1 MNARTDGTSRGYGAD
16 GDRPPPPARDAV
28 RLLERH
34 GRLAVSGPWG
44 AGKSA
49 LLDALSATPAP
60 WRCLRVRT
68 QPGDEHVPYAAVAQ
82 LLAAP
87 GAAPAGDDGSH
98 AARAATL
105 LSLITPRPGPYP
117 PPDRT
122 PAPAPPGPRVGGT
135 PEDDPSPPGP
145 RGGGSTLGI
154 PGGAPGIGAVGAP
167 EYALWAC
174 PASGTALPAPASGPG
189 ALEPRGGDGA
199 STVAIPGG
207 APSGCPAVGA
217 SECELCACPAC
228 GTAAPA
234 PAAGAGVVGPHGGNG
249 RRTAGIPG
257 AAPEADAARGTRPR
271 RGEPAPADAR
281 FGAPG
286 PVPSGGSGGGPGGVG
301 WGEGGGSLGVRVALV
316 AWLGAGERVLL
327 VVDGAQWLDPA
338 SAAALGYALRALPAD
353 RLAAVVAERTTGH
366 PAAAAALLG
375 GHPPLLPVPP
385 ADLTETAAALGRA
398 GLPARWAAPVR
409 EYTGGHRA
417 LLDACCAA
425 LRPDAHGGPRWP
437 REVREL
443 AGAWLA
449 TVPAEVRDTLQVAA
463 LARQPDLDL
472 LRAAGRPLAE
482 DHVDRA
488 VSVGLLTP
496 GTPGPTGTPGTPL
509 DPDAVT
515 PAPAR
520 FAARALAEAAAATG
534 TARQRRRIHRALAG
548 AVHDPVQRARHRAL
562 AQDGADQPLA
572 EDTARA
578 AAVAREAGDRLAAA
592 ELELLAARLTPA
604 DHPRPRLERLASA
617 ARDAA
622 AAGRADLARQA
633 SDLIAAAGGSAAQR
647 VHALLAVV
655 DAHGQDTGAMEP
667 LLASAHRRAAGDPAL
682 LAAVELR
689 SAVRAN
695 ITGGEAAAALR
706 HAGAAARLARDGG
719 DLPLEAAALTMRAR
733 MERVLGR
740 LDAAPV
746 TLARALS
753 LAVPPPRLGIRNSPQ
768 YLAARHAVFDGRLAH
783 ARRMLT
789 GLLPAAEAAGEA
801 EDLVD
806 VWRSMAEADAGLGDC
821 ARALHWSAR
830 AVALTAAAGLSPGP
844 AWYTAALAH
853 SCGGAFPE
861 ALRYAEQGVRASRE
875 ERDSL
880 HVARG
885 LWVLGA
891 VHLHTGEVERAAA
904 ALAEV
909 ADLEDREGA
918 ADPGILRWQ
927 GDAVEA
933 FAASGQQE
941 RARALLERMRER
953 VGPGPAHA
961 GLRAALTRARAVCR
975 HLEGADDEAAELLRD
990 AARTFARL
998 GFPVEEGRTRLTLGR
1013 LERGRRRRAAARASW
1028 EAALEVFEESAARPW
1043 SELTREHLARLTGL
1057 RPDTAAPAPGSAPGG
1072 PLARLTGHEL
1082 RLAALVS
1089 GGATNREAAQRM
1101 FLSVKTVETMLSR
1114 VYRKLGIRSRTQLAA
1129 ALAP

>member
-1 MNARTDGTSRGYGAD
+1 MNAWTDGTGEGYGAD
-16 GDRPPPPARDAV
+16 ADRPPPPFRDAV

-49 LLDALSATPAP
+49 LLDALSAAAAP
-60 WRCLRVRT
+60 WRCLRIRT
-68 QPGDEHVPYAAVAQ
+68 QPGDEHVPFAAVAQ

-87 GAAPAGDDGSH
+87 PSGPAGADAAH

-105 LSLITPRPGPYP
+105 LTLLTTRP
-117 PPDRT
+117 
-122 PAPAPPGPRVGGT
+122 ARV
-135 PEDDPSPPGP
+135 
-145 RGGGSTLGI
+145 
-154 PGGAPGIGAVGAP
+154 
-167 EYALWAC
+167 
-174 PASGTALPAPASGPG
+174 PAPASGSGPAPG
-189 ALEPRGGDGA
+189 PLLVP
-199 STVAIPGG
+199 P
-207 APSGCPAVGA
+207 
-217 SECELCACPAC
+217 
-228 GTAAPA
+228 
-234 PAAGAGVVGPHGGNG
+234 PAAGASDGDAAAGPGSPAGGGAGHAPAGRPAGGPGWVGP
-249 RRTAGIPG
+249 
-257 AAPEADAARGTRPR
+257 
-271 RGEPAPADAR
+271 RGEGGRTDADAR
-281 FGAPG
+281 GGCSERPAPEDDG
-286 PVPSGGSGGGPGGVG
+286 LGGTHPDPSAAPQ
-301 WGEGGGSLGVRVALV
+301 LGVRMALV
-316 AWLGAGERVLL
+316 ALLGAGEPVLL
-327 VVDGAQWLDPA
+327 LVDGAQWLDPA
-338 SAAALGYALRALPAD
+338 SADALGYALRALPAD
-353 RLAAVVAERTTGH
+353 RLAAACAERTTGH

-375 GHPPLLPVPP
+375 GHPPLLPVPR

-425 LRPDAHGGPRWP
+425 LRRAASDAHGGPLWP

-449 TVPAEVRDTLQVAA
+449 TVPAEVRDTLRVAA
-463 LARQPDLDL
+463 LARHPDVDL
-472 LRAAGRPLAE
+472 LRAAGRPDAE
-482 DHVDRA
+482 DHVERA
-488 VSVGLLTP
+488 VRVGLLTAGAP
-496 GTPGPTGTPGTPL
+496 GTPATPATALG
-509 DPDAVT
+509 PDAVA

-520 FAARALAEAAAATG
+520 FAARALAEAAAEAG
-534 TARQRRRIHRALAG
+534 TARQRRRIHRALAA

-562 AQDGADQPLA
+562 AQDGADRALA

-604 DHPRPRLERLASA
+604 DRPGPRLERLAAA

-655 DAHGQDTGAMEP
+655 DAHGQDTGAMAP

-689 SAVRAN
+689 AAVRAN

-719 DLPLEAAALTMRAR
+719 DVPLEAAALTMRAR

-753 LAVPPPRLGIRNSPQ
+753 LAVPPPRLGIRNSPE
-768 YLAARHAVFDGRLAH
+768 YLAARHAVFDGRLAQ
-783 ARRMLT
+783 ARHMLT

-853 SCGGAFPE
+853 SCGGAFPD

-891 VHLHTGEVERAAA
+891 VRLHTGEVERAAA

-933 FAASGQQE
+933 FAASGERE

-953 VGPGPAHA
+953 VGPGPGHA

-990 AARTFARL
+990 AARTFAGL
-998 GFPVEEGRTRLTLGR
+998 GLPVEEGRTRLALGR

-1028 EAALEVFEESAARPW
+1028 EAALEVFEESGARPW

-1057 RPDTAAPAPGSAPGG
+1057 RPDPAAPPPGSAPGG
-1072 PLARLTGHEL
+1072 PVARLTGHEL